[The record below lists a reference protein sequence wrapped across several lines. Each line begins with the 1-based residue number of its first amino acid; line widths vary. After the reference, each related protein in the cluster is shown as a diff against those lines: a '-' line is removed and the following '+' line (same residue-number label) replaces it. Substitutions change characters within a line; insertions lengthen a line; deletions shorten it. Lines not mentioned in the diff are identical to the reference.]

1 MKLHFVRS
9 IRGLQNF
16 LAIPIM
22 NPLAGF
28 MISELAKYWNYYS
41 IWNNNRIHLY
51 VFKISK
57 SNENKIK
64 ALVLSN
70 ELVHKRTSIFSL

>member
-16 LAIPIM
+16 LAISIM

-28 MISELAKYWNYYS
+28 MIYS
-41 IWNNNRIHLY
+41 HAQFHFKGLGLRI
-51 VFKISK
+51 V
-57 SNENKIK
+57 
-64 ALVLSN
+64 
-70 ELVHKRTSIFSL
+70 

>member
-16 LAIPIM
+16 LAISIM

-28 MISELAKYWNYYS
+28 IIYIYIYNIIYKYNIYIYIYIYINIIYNYQDS
-41 IWNNNRIHLY
+41 R
-51 VFKISK
+51 
-57 SNENKIK
+57 
-64 ALVLSN
+64 
-70 ELVHKRTSIFSL
+70 

>member
-28 MISELAKYWNYYS
+28 MILPCFEGNIRYIALEPGQYL
-41 IWNNNRIHLY
+41 NNAREGS
-51 VFKISK
+51 F
-57 SNENKIK
+57 
-64 ALVLSN
+64 
-70 ELVHKRTSIFSL
+70 

>member
-1 MKLHFVRS
+1 MFEGQQGGAVKLRFVRS

-28 MISELAKYWNYYS
+28 MI
-41 IWNNNRIHLY
+41 
-51 VFKISK
+51 V
-57 SNENKIK
+57 NKQ
-64 ALVLSN
+64 
-70 ELVHKRTSIFSL
+70 

>member
-1 MKLHFVRS
+1 MKLYFVRS

-28 MISELAKYWNYYS
+28 MIGYAYRLETDDVTH
-41 IWNNNRIHLY
+41 IMC
-51 VFKISK
+51 
-57 SNENKIK
+57 
-64 ALVLSN
+64 
-70 ELVHKRTSIFSL
+70 VH